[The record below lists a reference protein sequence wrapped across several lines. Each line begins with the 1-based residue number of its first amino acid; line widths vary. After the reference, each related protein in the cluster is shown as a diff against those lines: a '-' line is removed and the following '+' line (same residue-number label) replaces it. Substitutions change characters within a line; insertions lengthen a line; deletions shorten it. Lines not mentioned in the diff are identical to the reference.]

1 MSNESITVT
10 SSVHSNPVA
19 TRPKTNPS
27 LRNIGAMLLLAIM
40 WGLSIPMTKFGLM
53 TLPPLTMTALR
64 FAIAVPLMLL
74 FIVGKPKP
82 PLRAVPR
89 LAVLGVFGIG
99 IGQITQSLGV
109 AGISASVGAVI
120 SATIPVFIVIL
131 AAQRLKQR
139 VSSQQTLGLLAAFV
153 GVLMV
158 TLGNGG
164 NALDT
169 SGSSPLGV
177 GLMLVSA
184 LALSFYSV
192 WSIELTDAHGATTVA
207 AWSTLFGFLTFLPLA
222 GWEIWDEPPHITAE
236 VIGAALY
243 LGIVVTVAGLFLW
256 LHLLHTVPA
265 RTAAYVQ
272 YLQPIIGIG
281 ASALMF
287 GDKLGLLFGAGVI
300 LVLIGLALSMR
311 SQGKHADE
319 PQAAR

>member
-1 MSNESITVT
+1 M
-10 SSVHSNPVA
+10 
-19 TRPKTNPS
+19 
-27 LRNIGAMLLLAIM
+27 RNAGAMLLLAII

-64 FAIAVPLMLL
+64 FVIAVPLMFL
-74 FIVGKPKP
+74 FIVGKPKLP
-82 PLRAVPR
+82 RRAFPR
-89 LAVLGVFGIG
+89 LAALGIFGMG

-131 AAQRLKQR
+131 AALRLKQR
-139 VSSQQTLGLLAAFV
+139 VSAQQALGLLAAFV

-164 NALDT
+164 GADT
-169 SGSSPLGV
+169 SGSSLLGV

-192 WSIELTDAHGATTVA
+192 WSIELTDAYGTAPVA
-207 AWSTLFGFLTFLPLA
+207 AWSTFFGFLTFLPLA
-222 GWEIWDEPPHITAE
+222 GWEIWQSPPHITAE

-243 LGIVVTVAGLFLW
+243 LGVIVTVAGLFLW

-281 ASALMF
+281 AAAAMF
-287 GDKLGLLFGAGVI
+287 GDKLGLLFGVGTV
-300 LVLIGLALSMR
+300 LVLVGLALSMGAPKR
-311 SQGKHADE
+311 MTN
-319 PQAAR
+319 R